1 MQFATAPV
9 LVLNVSHFLDRWRN
23 TVRRTDK
30 GSFQSLF
37 QCGRVQLRQV
47 ELVEAVFVGEDEGFG
62 QAVAGDDLAL
72 LLCVVQ
78 KFPGPGGGGG
88 VVQVEDADDAA
99 VPDRPVVADGEVHL
113 TSPG

>member
-1 MQFATAPV
+1 MSGVGF
-9 LVLNVSHFLDRWRN
+9 
-23 TVRRTDK
+23 

-88 VVQVEDADDAA
+88 VVQVEDAYYTFGPYRH
-99 VPDRPVVADGEVHL
+99 VIADV
-113 TSPG
+113 